1 MTRGLTARAVLRKP
15 FRVGVLVVLE
25 WEDAASPRAC
35 ALGFP
40 AAPLVGCGPYH
51 TPPSES
57 QKFPFRMR
65 ESSADLLY
73 FRGLIFDGEEVGAP
87 AMYRIVKRRQL
98 GPVTFLWDV
107 LAPDVARACEPGHFI
122 MVRIDETGERIPLT
136 VADYDRESGTVTI
149 VVQAV
154 GKTTFQMM
162 ALPEGGSVL
171 DFIGPLGVA
180 SRLEKR
186 NKAVLVGGG
195 LGVAP
200 VFPQLRRL
208 KELGS
213 HTISIIGFRSKDLMF
228 WNDRFERYSDEFR
241 VATDDGSFGTRG
253 FVTVVLDQ
261 VLKEHNDIDEIIAI
275 GPLPMMKACAAL
287 SRPFGIRTMVSLNSI
302 MVDGTGMCGSCRV
315 TVGGKVMFACV
326 DGPDFDGHAVNFDE
340 LMLRQ
345 KRFECEEQG
354 CLRRYEEER
363 ERLASLGKGGSNPA
377 VVIARKRTLPQD
389 LPAAPQPDAPP
400 APGAAR
406 VVKSIRT
413 IAPKRTVMPE
423 QPADRRVT
431 NFDEVAIGYTLEMAL
446 VEADRCLVCKK
457 PRCVPGCP
465 VSIDIPGFISALARK
480 DLRRSYEI
488 LKDANALPA
497 VCGRVC
503 PQEVQC
509 EATCVVGSKAEP
521 VAIGRLER
529 FVADFAVGRCWEK
542 MPAAAPTGKK
552 AAIVGSGPAGLACAG
567 DLVKAGVEVTVY
579 EALHVAGGV
588 LKYGIPEFRLPNDII
603 DVEIEALARQG
614 VRFELDRIIGKLFTI
629 PHLLNEMGYDAVFVG
644 TGAGSPKFMGIPGE
658 SYNGV
663 VSANELLTRI
673 NLMQG
678 FRQPLYD
685 TPVGMGKRVAVIGAG
700 NTAMDALRV
709 SIRMGAEKVYLVY
722 RRSVQE
728 SPARAEELHHAIQ
741 EGVICK
747 WLTNPVRILGN
758 ESGWV
763 TGMEVIEMELGE
775 PDESGRRRPVP
786 RKGSEYVLDV
796 DMVVC
801 ALGTTAN
808 PIIAQSTP
816 GLKVNRWGYIEV
828 DEATGMSS
836 VPGLFAGGDIVTGA
850 ATVILAMGAGRRAA
864 RGMLQYMGLKPG
876 AAQSAPA

>member
-1 MTRGLTARAVLRKP
+1 MYQIIK
-15 FRVGVLVVLE
+15 
-25 WEDAASPRAC
+25 
-35 ALGFP
+35 
-40 AAPLVGCGPYH
+40 
-51 TPPSES
+51 
-57 QKFPFRMR
+57 R
-65 ESSADLLY
+65 EQ
-73 FRGLIFDGEEVGAP
+73 F
-87 AMYRIVKRRQL
+87 
-98 GPVTFLWDV
+98 GPVTFLWEV
-107 LAPDVARACEPGHFI
+107 MAPEVAQACQPGHFV
-122 MVRIDETGERIPLT
+122 MLRIDETGERIPLT
-136 VADYDRESGTVTI
+136 VADFDRGRGTVTI

-162 ALPEGGSVL
+162 AMPEGAAIL

-180 SRLEKR
+180 SHLQKC

-200 VFPQLRRL
+200 VFPQLRRH

-213 HTISIIGFRSKDLMF
+213 YTISVIGFRSKSLMF
-228 WNDRFERYSDEFR
+228 WDDRFSRFSDEFR
-241 VATDDGSFGTRG
+241 VATDDGSFGTKG

-261 VLKEHNDIDEIIAI
+261 VLKEHNDIDEVIAI
-275 GPLPMMKACAAL
+275 GPLPMMKACAEL
-287 SRPFGIRTMVSLNSI
+287 TRPHGIRTMVSLNSI

-315 TVGGKVMFACV
+315 TVGGKVQFACV
-326 DGPDFDGHAVNFDE
+326 DGPDFDGHAVQFDE

-345 KRFECEEQG
+345 KRFECEEQE
-354 CLRRYEEER
+354 CMKRYRAEAEK
-363 ERLASLGKGGSNPA
+363 LASFGQGGTNPA
-377 VVIARKRTLPQD
+377 VVQARRRPLPEDIPAVPIAEPM
-389 LPAAPQPDAPP
+389 PGPDAP
-400 APGAAR
+400 R

-413 IAPKRTVMPE
+413 IAPKRTPMPE
-423 QPADRRVT
+423 QAAGQRVT
-431 NFDEVAIGYTLEMAL
+431 NFDEVALGYNLDMAL
-446 VEADRCLVCKK
+446 VEADRCLQCKK

-465 VSIDIPGFISALARK
+465 VSIDIPGFITALARK
-480 DLRRSYEI
+480 DLKESYRI

-509 EATCVVGSKAEP
+509 EATCVVGNKLEP

-529 FVADFAVGRCWEK
+529 FVADFAAGRGWDK
-542 MPAAAPTGKK
+542 APEVEPSGKK

-567 DLVKAGVEVTVY
+567 DLVKAGVDVTVF

-588 LKYGIPEFRLPNDII
+588 LKYGIPEFRLPNDTI
-603 DVEIEALARQG
+603 DIEIEALAKRG
-614 VRFELDRIIGKLFTI
+614 VKFELDRIIGKVFSI
-629 PHLLNEMGYDAVFVG
+629 PQLMGEMGFDAVFVG

-658 SYNGV
+658 SFNGV

-709 SIRMGAEKVYLVY
+709 SLRMGAEKVYLVY
-722 RRSVQE
+722 RRSIKE
-728 SPARAEELHHAIQ
+728 SPARAEELHHAIE

-758 ESGWV
+758 QAGWV
-763 TGMEVIEMELGE
+763 TGMEVVEMELGE
-775 PDESGRRRPVP
+775 PDDSGRRRPVP
-786 RKGSEYVLDV
+786 KAGSEYVLDV

-808 PIIAQSTP
+808 PVIAQSTP

-828 DEATGMSS
+828 DEATGASS
-836 VPGLFAGGDIVTGA
+836 VLGLFAGGDIVTGA

-864 RGMLQYMGLKPG
+864 RGMLQYLGLQQP
-876 AAQSAPA
+876 ATLLDAQAETVR

>member
-1 MTRGLTARAVLRKP
+1 
-15 FRVGVLVVLE
+15 
-25 WEDAASPRAC
+25 
-35 ALGFP
+35 
-40 AAPLVGCGPYH
+40 
-51 TPPSES
+51 
-57 QKFPFRMR
+57 
-65 ESSADLLY
+65 
-73 FRGLIFDGEEVGAP
+73 
-87 AMYRIVKRRQL
+87 MYQIVKREQY
-98 GPVTFLWDV
+98 GPVTFLWEV
-107 LAPDVARACEPGHFI
+107 LAPDVARACEPGHFV

-136 VADYDRESGTVTI
+136 VADFDAGKGTVTI

-162 ALPEGGSVL
+162 AMREGQSVI

-180 SRLEKR
+180 SHLQRRQKV
-186 NKAVLVGGG
+186 VLVGGG

-200 VFPQLRRL
+200 VFPQLRRH

-213 HTISIIGFRSKDLMF
+213 YTISIIGFRNKDLMF
-228 WNDRFERYSDEFR
+228 WHDRFGRFSDEFR
-241 VATDDGSFGTRG
+241 VATDDGSYGTRG

-261 VLKEHNDIDEIIAI
+261 VLREHAGLEEVIAI
-275 GPLPMMKACAAL
+275 GPLPMMKACAEIT
-287 SRPFGIRTMVSLNSI
+287 RPAGIRTMVSLNSI

-315 TVGGKVMFACV
+315 TVGSKMKFACV
-326 DGPDFDGHAVNFDE
+326 DGPDFDGHLVNFDE

-345 KRFECEEQG
+345 KRFECEEQE
-354 CLRRYEEER
+354 CMRRYREEA
-363 ERLASLGKGGSNPA
+363 ERLAAAGIGGRDPA
-377 VVIARKRTLPQD
+377 VVPARHRHAMDELP
-389 LPAAPQPDAPP
+389 PP
-400 APGAAR
+400 PIPETPR
-406 VVKSIRT
+406 KPKNIRT
-413 IAPKRTVMPE
+413 IPQQRTPMPE
-423 QPADRRVT
+423 QEAKARAVNFEEVT
-431 NFDEVAIGYTLEMAL
+431 LGYTLDMAL
-446 VEADRCLVCKK
+446 NEADRCLQCKK

-465 VSIDIPGFISALARK
+465 VEIDIPGFISALARK
-480 DLRRSYEI
+480 DLQESFRI

-509 EATCVVGSKAEP
+509 EATCIVGNKLEP

-529 FVADFAVGRCWEK
+529 FVADYAVGRGWDR
-542 MPAAAPTGKK
+542 PVTAQLTGKK

-567 DLVKAGVEVTVY
+567 DLIKAGVDVVVY
-579 EALHVAGGV
+579 EALHVTGGV
-588 LKYGIPEFRLPNDII
+588 LKYGIPEFRLPNEII
-603 DVEIEALARQG
+603 DIEIDALARLG
-614 VRFELDRIIGKLFTI
+614 VKFELDRVIGKVFTI
-629 PHLLNEMGYDAVFVG
+629 PRLMNEMGFEAVFVA

-658 SYNGV
+658 AYNGV

-700 NTAMDALRV
+700 NTAMDAMRV
-709 SIRMGAEKVYLVY
+709 SLRMGAEKVYLVY
-722 RRSVQE
+722 RRSVKE
-728 SPARAEELHHAIQ
+728 SPARAEELHHAIE

-758 ESGWV
+758 DSGWV

-786 RKGSEYVLDV
+786 KPGTEHVLDV
-796 DMVVC
+796 DMVVY

-828 DEATGMSS
+828 DELTGMSS
-836 VPGLFAGGDIVTGA
+836 VPGVFAGGDIVTGA
-850 ATVILAMGAGRRAA
+850 ATVIEAMGAGRRAA
-864 RGMLQYMGLKPG
+864 RGILHYLGLGPKPEAK
-876 AAQSAPA
+876 AAQPGVGGGA

>member
-1 MTRGLTARAVLRKP
+1 
-15 FRVGVLVVLE
+15 
-25 WEDAASPRAC
+25 
-35 ALGFP
+35 
-40 AAPLVGCGPYH
+40 
-51 TPPSES
+51 
-57 QKFPFRMR
+57 
-65 ESSADLLY
+65 
-73 FRGLIFDGEEVGAP
+73 
-87 AMYRIVKRRQL
+87 MYRIIKREQF
-98 GPVTFLWDV
+98 GPVTFLWEV
-107 LAPDVARACEPGHFI
+107 LAPDVAHACQPGHFV

-136 VADYDRESGTVTI
+136 VADYDRERGTVTV

-162 ALPEGGSVL
+162 SLPEGASIL

-180 SRLEKR
+180 SHLEKR
-186 NKAVLVGGG
+186 KKAVLVGGG

-208 KELGS
+208 RELGS
-213 HTISIIGFRSKDLMF
+213 YTISAIGFRSKDLMF
-228 WNDRFERYSDEFR
+228 WEDRFAHFSDEFR
-241 VATDDGSFGTRG
+241 VATDDGSFGTKG

-261 VLKEHNDIDEIIAI
+261 ILKEHKDIEEVIAI
-275 GPLPMMKACAAL
+275 GPLLMMKACAGL
-287 SRPFGIRTMVSLNSI
+287 TRPYGIRTMVSLNSI

-315 TVGGKVMFACV
+315 TVGGKIRFACV

-345 KRFECEEQG
+345 KRFECEEQE
-354 CLRRYEEER
+354 CLTRYRAEAEK
-363 ERLASLGKGGSNPA
+363 LASLGQGGPNPA
-377 VVIARKRTLPQD
+377 IVPARRRVLPQD
-389 LPAAPQPDAPP
+389 MPALPTPEPCPGPDAP
-400 APGAAR
+400 R

-413 IAPKRTVMPE
+413 IAPKRTPMPE
-423 QPADRRVT
+423 QSAAERVN
-431 NFDEVAIGYTLEMAL
+431 NFDEVANGYSLDMAL
-446 VEADRCLVCKK
+446 VEADRCLQCKK

-465 VSIDIPGFISALARK
+465 VTIDIPGFIAALARK
-480 DLRRSYEI
+480 DIRQSYRI
-488 LKDANALPA
+488 LKDANTLPA

-509 EATCVVGSKAEP
+509 EAACVVGNKLEP

-529 FVADFAVGRCWEK
+529 FVADFAVGRGWDQPPQVK
-542 MPAAAPTGKK
+542 PTGKR

-567 DLVKAGVEVTVY
+567 DLIKVGVDVTVY

-588 LKYGIPEFRLPNDII
+588 LKYGIPEFRLPNDTI
-603 DVEIEALARQG
+603 DVEIEALARLG
-614 VRFELDRIIGKLFTI
+614 VKFELDCIIGKVFTI
-629 PHLLNEMGYDAVFVG
+629 PQLLSEMGFDAVFVG

-709 SIRMGAEKVYLVY
+709 SLRMGAEKVYLVY
-722 RRSVQE
+722 RRSIRE
-728 SPARAEELHHAIQ
+728 SPARAEELHHAIE

-758 ESGWV
+758 EAGWA
-763 TGMEVIEMELGE
+763 TGMEVVEMELGE

-786 RKGSEYVLDV
+786 KPGSDYILDV

-828 DEATGMSS
+828 DEATGMTS

-864 RGMLQYMGLKPG
+864 RGMLQYMGLQPH
-876 AAQSAPA
+876 AAAAVSVQYELQQE